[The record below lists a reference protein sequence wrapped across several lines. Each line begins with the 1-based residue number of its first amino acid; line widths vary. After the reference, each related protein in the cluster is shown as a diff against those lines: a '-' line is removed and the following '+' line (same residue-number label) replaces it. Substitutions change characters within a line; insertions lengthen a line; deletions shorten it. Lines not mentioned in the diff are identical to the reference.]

1 MRTDIENCWSW
12 LRRMIRSNAPRIA
25 NPTVRERLYNT
36 YTPLW
41 ASKAIGS
48 LAENTRWNSS
58 FSERLGVNEWSSVVW
73 KWHQFRNTIYSI
85 CAFSAKQAFAAFSTL
100 ATTICAGGLLAASYR
115 FSGTI
120 TPLRPADNC
129 SCFDSEL
136 DWKPLQH
143 LMNPK
148 P

>member
-25 NPTVRERLYNT
+25 HPTVRERLYNT

-73 KWHQFRNTIYSI
+73 KWHQFVIQYT
-85 CAFSAKQAFAAFSTL
+85 ASALSAQSKRLQLSARWQRLFVLEGF
-100 ATTICAGGLLAASYR
+100 
-115 FSGTI
+115 
-120 TPLRPADNC
+120 
-129 SCFDSEL
+129 
-136 DWKPLQH
+136 LQH
-143 LMNPK
+143 LTGLAVLSPHFGQPTTAHALTASLTGSHCNT
-148 P
+148 